1 MRWAGIF
8 GLFLALA
15 GAVWQTV
22 SSAQEQVRPQIQT
35 QTETVSRESG
45 QQEEA
50 EAPATQSAPAAG
62 AQLPSEQELAARI
75 LELRRRRSDLVGKYN
90 ATYTLSEKSRLEA
103 ELRRT
108 DELIDR
114 ALGEQALRAERE
126 QALASG
132 KPAPPELGSA
142 ERSAEI
148 AARLAE
154 FQRKRRELVDKY
166 NTTYSLREKNALNS
180 EISRVEELVRNTEA
194 ELALSR
200 QAADAKPQ

>member
-15 GAVWQTV
+15 GAVRQTV
-22 SSAQEQVRPQIQT
+22 SSAQEQARPQIQT
-35 QTETVSRESG
+35 QTQTVSRESG

-62 AQLPSEQELAARI
+62 AQLPSEQELAARV

-90 ATYTLSEKSRLEA
+90 ATYTLSEKSRVEA

-114 ALGEQALRAERE
+114 ALGEQALRAEQE

-142 ERSAEI
+142 EI

-154 FQRKRRELVDKY
+154 LQRKRRELVDKY